1 MRPAQ
6 HLPSGSWYAARAQL
20 SRTPTIPFGL
30 VSTLRPVRRRRLQVF
45 VCRRGVATFLS
56 VVPVMCLS
64 CMHLS
69 SGRSPRLGARALFAP
84 PLAAFTGRT
93 VIIRAGRHVWRA
105 GCDTMHRALCPIGRW
120 TLSLLWTTHCS
131 YAFSSTAS
139 RSSPRRRRLSSCLA
153 LLAMHLL
160 DWEAHRSQLQALL
173 SIRAVLP
180 ASRCRY
186 RDLRNLAKKTESM
199 TVLENLPVPPKKRR
213 AFLLA
218 SKKRSFMRTGN

>member
-1 MRPAQ
+1 MQEGSGNLFERGASDVFELHAPQLGPLTKIRCPCVVCSTTSRLHRPSCN
-6 HLPSGSWYAARAQL
+6 HPCGPS
-20 SRTPTIPFGL
+20 
-30 VSTLRPVRRRRLQVF
+30 RL
-45 VCRRGVATFLS
+45 A
-56 VVPVMCLS
+56 
-64 CMHLS
+64 
-69 SGRSPRLGARALFAP
+69 
-84 PLAAFTGRT
+84 
-93 VIIRAGRHVWRA
+93 A

-153 LLAMHLL
+153 PLAMHLL